1 MIKKYAGSVCVSG
14 LILALCGCAPVTINS
29 VPPGATVYSAD
40 GQTELGATP
49 FDTSVVHRDKEFTVR
64 QPGYFDETVQLDY
77 NSART
82 VNVALKPAP
91 IAVSSSPVAEIY
103 PVGSAVAIGKTPLK
117 LNVSAEEKMYTFK
130 ADGYY
135 DQDIAVSIESPDPLV
150 VTMARR
156 PIVTLSATPSGTEVY
171 EKGKRIGT
179 APIVEEIGVSRT
191 FELRKENHFTRT
203 ITLAGAPPYEVSVDL
218 KPFPVVTVAATPANA
233 TIYRDNK
240 LLGKIPFSLPV
251 GEKTDLEVRADRF
264 YPQKVTLT
272 PESKAQVAV
281 SLKAMPFVT
290 VNSEPAGAQVFIA
303 GKSAGTTPVELLV
316 EKTTPIE
323 IRKEGFVTG
332 TSSLTGTD
340 KQVTVQLQA
349 VPPPVQEEPA
359 IVEPIVEKEEPVAEK
374 PVVAEPVE
382 EVAAETETPPPAGV
396 SKLMVWSAAAVVA
409 ALAVFFLLKRKKQ

>member
-1 MIKKYAGSVCVSG
+1 MIKKYGGSVCVSG

-40 GQTELGATP
+40 GQTQLGSTP
-49 FDTSVVHRDKEFTVR
+49 FDTRVIHWDKEFTVR
-64 QPGYFDETVQLDY
+64 QPGYFDEPVQLNY

-91 IAVSSSPVAEIY
+91 IEVSSSPVAEIY
-103 PVGSAVAIGKTPLK
+103 PSGASVAIGKTPLK

-135 DQDIAVSIESPDPLV
+135 DQDIAVSIGSPDPLV
-150 VTMARR
+150 VTLARR

-191 FELRKENHFTRT
+191 FELRKENYFTRT

-233 TIYRDNK
+233 TIYSGNK
-240 LLGKIPFSLPV
+240 LLGKTPFSLPV

-272 PESKAQVAV
+272 PESKDQVAV

-290 VNSEPAGAQVFIA
+290 VSSEPAGAQVFVA
-303 GKSAGTTPVELLV
+303 GKSAGTTPIELLV

-323 IRKEGFVTG
+323 LRKEGFVTE
-332 TSSLTGTD
+332 TSSLTGAD
-340 KQVTVQLQA
+340 KQVTVKLQA
-349 VPPPVQEEPA
+349 VPPPVQEEPK
-359 IVEPIVEKEEPVAEK
+359 IEPVVEKEEPVIEK
-374 PVVAEPVE
+374 PVAAEPVK
-382 EVAAETETPPPAGV
+382 EVAAEIETPPSSGV
-396 SKLMVWSAAAVVA
+396 SKLIVWGAAAVAA